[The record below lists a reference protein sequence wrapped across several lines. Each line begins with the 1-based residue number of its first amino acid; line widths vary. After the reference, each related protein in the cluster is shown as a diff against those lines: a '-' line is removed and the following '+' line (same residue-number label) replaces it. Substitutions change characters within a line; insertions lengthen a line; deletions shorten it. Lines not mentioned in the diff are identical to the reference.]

1 MYADQP
7 VLPAPY
13 MLRESA
19 NMGSMRDFFGLPAIA
34 LTLYL
39 TTWCLKIDESFRS
52 GVLVTTTFISAA
64 QPVISRCV
72 GNNSI
77 IGAILQGLFLQFVC
91 YHFGMTR
98 TMHVGNAS
106 QTCLTIYAAAN
117 KRPDMVAGPAEEP
130 SLVKDDG
137 NDNQNSDGF
146 RSSELSRTSTWA
158 MIGVLISIIVAATS
172 VFADKPP
179 PNNCIVSSRAIDNTH
194 WQATVYEGDLSGKG
208 CSVAAQ
214 MTLAEIEIRAY
225 TRGLKE
231 DVCSVSC
238 IKRNRAGYWT
248 AFVSVTPP
256 GGPVDGAY
264 CGKAFSYGNCGKG
277 LARQRN
283 GSV

>member
-7 VLPAPY
+7 VPPAPY
-13 MLRESA
+13 MSRVLA
-19 NMGSMRDFFGLPAIA
+19 NMGSMRDLFGLPAIA

-39 TTWCLKIDESFRS
+39 TTWSLKIDESFRS

-64 QPVISRCV
+64 QPVIPRSV
-72 GNNSI
+72 GKDSI
-77 IGAILQGLFLQFVC
+77 MGAILQGLFLQFVC
-91 YHFGMTR
+91 YHFGMTQ
-98 TMHVGNAS
+98 TMHIGNAL

-117 KRPDMVAGPAEEP
+117 KRPDMIAGLAEEP
-130 SLVKDDG
+130 SLAKDDG
-137 NDNQNSDGF
+137 THNQDSYGF

-194 WQATVYEGDLSGKG
+194 WQATVYERDLSGTG

-214 MTLAEIEIRAY
+214 MTLAETEIRAY
-225 TRGLKE
+225 THNLKE

-256 GGPVDGAY
+256 GGPVDGTY
-264 CGKAFSYGNCGKG
+264 CGEAFSYGDCGKE